1 MVPPSFSLSMK
12 SLQGG
17 RHPVTSY
24 SKTDTLCRCQKCL
37 YHSVLTVVAI
47 SILVVKKALALAYL
61 LCKGLVE
68 LFYVGYPHAKKQ
80 TNKQTQ
86 QYL

>member
-1 MVPPSFSLSMK
+1 MN

-24 SKTDTLCRCQKCL
+24 SKTVPVPKVSIIA
-37 YHSVLTVVAI
+37 SVLTVVAI

-61 LCKGLVE
+61 FYKGLVE
-68 LFYVGYPHAKKQ
+68 LFYVGNQHAKKQ
-80 TNKQTQ
+80 TNKQTNTTIFIKPV
-86 QYL
+86 L

>member
-1 MVPPSFSLSMK
+1 MN

-24 SKTDTLCRCQKCL
+24 SKTMPVPKVSIIA
-37 YHSVLTVVAI
+37 SVLTVVAI

-61 LCKGLVE
+61 FCKGLVE
-68 LFYVGYPHAKKQ
+68 LFYVGNPHAKKQ
-80 TNKQTQ
+80 TNKQTNTTIFIKPV
-86 QYL
+86 L

>member
-1 MVPPSFSLSMK
+1 MN

-24 SKTDTLCRCQKCL
+24 SKTVPVPKVSIIA
-37 YHSVLTVVAI
+37 SVLTVVAI

-61 LCKGLVE
+61 FCKGLVE
-68 LFYVGYPHAKKQ
+68 LFYVGNQHAKKQ
-80 TNKQTQ
+80 TNKHNNIYKTCFVK
-86 QYL
+86 